1 MTGSFKENIVVVPL
15 IYSFAVPQHWWLPL
29 GHIIRSDNLP
39 IFCSDLDCGK
49 SKAILEDCMEKSEF
63 HTDYVS
69 EIAEIAID
77 NNQDICRPVG
87 MTPLWGPAVIV
98 VEPIT
103 SI

>member
-1 MTGSFKENIVVVPL
+1 ML
-15 IYSFAVPQHWWLPL
+15 
-29 GHIIRSDNLP
+29 
-39 IFCSDLDCGK
+39 
-49 SKAILEDCMEKSEF
+49 KSEF

-87 MTPLWGPAVIV
+87 MTPLSGPAVIV